1 MFVSEEI
8 YGKVAK
14 ALVQTLNVDEDDLTP
29 TATLEADLGAASIDF
44 LDIVFRLEREF
55 GIDIPLEELFP
66 DLIPLADPDFARE
79 GKVTD
84 HGMAELRSRMPYAD
98 LSGLNGDRQLSA
110 VPHLFTVGLVARY
123 ITWKLGQGIG
133 TGSGSNGA
141 VSVPDASN
149 LQRNGPLPCPALPRG
164 FASERAQQPNREQEL
179 V

>member
-1 MFVSEEI
+1 MFVSEVI
-8 YGKVAK
+8 YRKVAS

-29 TATLEADLGAASIDF
+29 TATLEGDLGAASIDF

-98 LSGLNGDRQLSA
+98 LSGFNCDRRLSA
-110 VPHLFTVGLVARY
+110 VPHLFTVGQVARY
-123 ITWKLGQGIG
+123 ITWKLDKGIG
-133 TGSGSNGA
+133 AGSGSNGA
-141 VSVPDASN
+141 GSVPDATN
-149 LQRNGPLPCPALPRG
+149 HQRIANLPCPTLP
-164 FASERAQQPNREQEL
+164 
-179 V
+179 